1 MNLDI
6 GIERVCR
13 FTVRV
18 SSTNRWN
25 PSISSIVATGSSSP

>member
-1 MNLDI
+1 MNPNI

-18 SSTNRWN
+18 SSTNRWKL
-25 PSISSIVATGSSSP
+25 SFSSIVIAGSSPP